1 MDHFYAARS
10 GLIPPLPWSTFSP
23 PFSPSIKAFARKMVD
38 AHTASTDKLKKEVA
52 TLTPAI
58 KPDPALSGD
67 QQKKLDA
74 LQQLTGTA
82 FEQAYIADQVAAHE
96 AALGVVQAYADNGT
110 EPVLKRFAA
119 DATKMVSDH
128 LDEARRLAASA
139 PPAPAP

>member
-1 MDHFYAARS
+1 
-10 GLIPPLPWSTFSP
+10 
-23 PFSPSIKAFARKMVD
+23 D
-38 AHTASTDKLKKEVA
+38 AHTASTDKLKKVVA

-110 EPVLKRFAA
+110 EPVLKPFAA
-119 DATKMVSDH
+119 DATKMESDH
-128 LDEARRLAASA
+128 LDEARRLASSA